1 MELFIRQETREERQ
15 DVFTIYTI
23 DKGLN
28 DEKTEIIDIENKIKE
43 NTTKN
48 ELLKEVDT
56 LQTTIDEAAAKQA
69 ELNTMITMIDNF
81 QADV

>member
-56 LQTTIDEAAAKQA
+56 LQAQINELELKKE

-81 QADV
+81 VPNA

>member
-43 NTTKN
+43 NTTKDA
-48 ELLKEVDT
+48 LLKEVDT
-56 LQTTIDEAAAKQA
+56 LQAQINELELKKE
-69 ELNTMITMIDNF
+69 ELNAMITMIDNF
-81 QADV
+81 VEDV

>member
-1 MELFIRQETREERQ
+1 MELFIRQEQREERQ

-28 DEKTEIIDIENKIKE
+28 DDKTEIVDTENKIKE

-56 LQTTIDEAAAKQA
+56 LQATIEEATAKQA

-81 QADV
+81 V

>member
-1 MELFIRQETREERQ
+1 MELFIRQEQREERQ

-56 LQTTIDEAAAKQA
+56 LQAQINELELKKE

>member
-1 MELFIRQETREERQ
+1 MELFIRQEQREERQ

-43 NTTKN
+43 NITK
-48 ELLKEVDT
+48 EALLKEVDT
-56 LQTTIDEAAAKQA
+56 LQITIDEATAKQN
-69 ELNTMITMIDNF
+69 ELNTMISMIDNF

>member
-1 MELFIRQETREERQ
+1 MELFIRQEQREERQ

-23 DKGLN
+23 DKDLN
-28 DEKTEIIDIENKIKE
+28 EDKTAIIEIEKPLKE
-43 NTTKN
+43 NITK
-48 ELLKEVDT
+48 EALLKEADT
-56 LQTTIDEAAAKQA
+56 LQDQINELEVKKE

>member
-1 MELFIRQETREERQ
+1 MDLFIRQEQREERQ

-23 DKGLN
+23 DKDLN
-28 DEKTEIIDIENKIKE
+28 EDKTTIIDIEKPLKE
-43 NTTKN
+43 NTTK
-48 ELLKEVDT
+48 EALLKEVDT
-56 LQTTIDEAAAKQA
+56 LQDQIEELDIKKE

>member
-1 MELFIRQETREERQ
+1 MELFIRQEQREERQ

-28 DEKTEIIDIENKIKE
+28 DDKTAIIDIENKIKE

-48 ELLKEVDT
+48 ELLKEIIT
-56 LQTTIDEAAAKQA
+56 LQTTIDEATAKQN

-81 QADV
+81 VPNA